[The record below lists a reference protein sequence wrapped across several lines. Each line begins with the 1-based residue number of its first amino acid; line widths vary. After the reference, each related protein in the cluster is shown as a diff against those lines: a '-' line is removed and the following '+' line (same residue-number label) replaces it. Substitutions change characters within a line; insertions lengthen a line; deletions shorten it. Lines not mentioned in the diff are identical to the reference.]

1 MTFWQYKRKS
11 LPLKQYKNKGLK
23 IQGNSTM
30 VLDNDI
36 ERVLF
41 TQEQISATLKRL
53 GQQITNDYQG
63 KNLLLVG
70 ILKGSVVFMAD
81 LMREID
87 LKCKIDFMALSSY
100 GESTRSS
107 GVVRVLKDLTTDI
120 NGYDVLVIE
129 DILDSGNTLSHLKQM
144 LELRKPR
151 SLKICTFF
159 DKPERRLVDLKAD
172 YVGAVIPDEFIVG
185 YGLDYAEVYRNLPY
199 VGVLKPEQYQ

>member
-1 MTFWQYKRKS
+1 MD
-11 LPLKQYKNKGLK
+11 
-23 IQGNSTM
+23 
-30 VLDNDI
+30 LDKDI

-41 TQEQISATLKRL
+41 SKEEIQEILKRL
-53 GQQITNDYQG
+53 GAQITHDYQG

-81 LMREID
+81 LMRQID

-100 GESTRSS
+100 GDTTRSS
-107 GVVRVLKDLTTDI
+107 GVVRVLKDLSTDI

-144 LELRKPR
+144 LTLRQPK
-151 SLKICTFF
+151 SFKICTFF
-159 DKPERRLVDLKAD
+159 DKPERRAVDLKAD

-185 YGLDYAEVYRNLPY
+185 YGLDYAENYRNLPY
-199 VGVLKPEQYQ
+199 VGVLKPELYQS